1 MKKVVLFIIFGLIAI
16 IASLAIQFFINMGI
30 DPIPSRP
37 TESINSGGSDRLL
50 FYFDKASKSEELP
63 EGVALTDAFIRDELD
78 GTFEYV
84 NGRYDVSDFR
94 VNMLVR
100 LYLSYQDEMNSD
112 TLDDIKEVLLGF
124 KYWMD
129 QGGYDSMCY
138 WSENHQILFSV
149 SEYLVGQTFPDEI
162 FTVDGKTGAE
172 HMEMAKVRINAWME
186 QRYLYGF
193 TEWYSNNYYPEDIAP
208 MSNFIQFA
216 EDPIMVNRMKMIMDI
231 IWFDMASQS
240 FKYEGLDAEGAN
252 RTYYIFVSSSGRMYS
267 DNRVSDDTG
276 NRMRNFIDFIM
287 QPEETKD
294 FEDSW
299 FTSANGFF
307 NCFKQMIEARNGLG
321 EPYYVV
327 PDVIKEV
334 FDDSQAEKIIKSSQ
348 SLDVEELDGEGLLGQ
363 EDAQIMMQW
372 NMEAFSNPAVV
383 NNTIKYMSA
392 NKMFQNEF
400 LNPFKLV
407 NLWPLVA
414 FNLLDMVS
422 EKLEPS
428 TNGVAIERANV
439 YTYKTDDYSMH
450 TAQAYQTGEYAD
462 QHAISSI
469 NLSNQVSVFTS
480 QPAKIAR
487 RSGTPTY
494 WVGNGRQPYS
504 VQEKN
509 VNITIYETPTKV
521 GFMEP
526 MIVKETTHVFFPYQL
541 FDEVDETYLSDG
553 YIFGRVGNSMI
564 AIKSRYAMEFVPFDE
579 SNIEGN
585 RDDLLLRGGVG
596 DVITEKYDLKQVGTG
611 THYFVTEL
619 SSLSNETFDAFVSRF
634 MSNSLT
640 YDDNEKSIS
649 YTSVLNL
656 NTVPTTLKA
665 IYNESFTVG
674 GAVQDLQYQR
684 YENDYVLSGMISR
697 KAEEI
702 QYSFNGKELTLN
714 YLNNTRN

>member
-1 MKKVVLFIIFGLIAI
+1 MKKIVLSVILVLVAM
-16 IASLAIQFFINMGI
+16 IASLAIQFFINNGI

-37 TESINSGGSDRLL
+37 EVSINSGGSDRLL
-50 FYFDKASKSEELP
+50 YYLDKEKKSEDLP
-63 EGVALTDAFIRDELD
+63 EGVVLTDAFIREELE

-100 LYLSYQDEMNSD
+100 LYLAYQDEINPD

-172 HMEMAKVRINAWME
+172 HMEMAEVRINAWME

-216 EDPIMVNRMKMIMDI
+216 EDPVMVNRMKMIMDI

-240 FKYEGLDAEGAN
+240 FKYEGLYSGGLD
-252 RTYYIFVSSSGRMYS
+252 RTYYIFLSSSGRMYS

-276 NRMRNFIDFIM
+276 NRMRSFIDFVM

-307 NCFKQMIEARNGLG
+307 NCFKQMIEATNGLG
-321 EPYYVV
+321 DPYYVV

-334 FDDSQAEKIIKSSQ
+334 FNDDQAEKVIKSSQ

-407 NLWPLVA
+407 NLWPLVV

-439 YTYKTDDYSMH
+439 YTYKTLDYSMH

-541 FDEVDETYLSDG
+541 FDEVDVSHLADG

-564 AIKSRYAMEFVPFDE
+564 AIKSRYAMEFVPFSE

-596 DVITEKYDLKQVGTG
+596 EVITEKYDLKQIGVG

-619 SSLSNETFDAFVSRF
+619 SSLSNESFNAFVNRF

-640 YDDNEKSIS
+640 YDDTEKSVT

-656 NTVPTTLKA
+656 NLASTVIKA
-665 IYNESFTVG
+665 IYGESFSVDGT
-674 GAVQDLQYQR
+674 VQDLQYKR
-684 YENDYVLSGMISR
+684 YENDYVLTGMVNR
-697 KAEEI
+697 KADEI
-702 QYSFNGKELTLN
+702 NYSFNGKELSLH
-714 YLNNTRN
+714 YQDNTRN